1 MEIFLPEATLRRMR
15 SGRVALSGLLVLLI
29 VGIATYLAGE
39 QVEVAVLRTV
49 DSEGVAIDTKM
60 WIVDYDGVPWV
71 RVANPNRQWFKRLS
85 RQPRA
90 GLIRHGSLTPVIA
103 RAQTGPDAQAI
114 LDRRFREKYG
124 AVDWWYGALLRRG
137 AIPLR
142 LDPAPE
148 AP

>member
-1 MEIFLPEATLRRMR
+1 MAIIFREVTLSRVR
-15 SGRVALSGLLVLLI
+15 SGRVALLALLILLV

-39 QVEVAVLRTV
+39 QVEVVVLQTM
-49 DSEGVAIDTKM
+49 DSEGVAYDTKM

-71 RVANPNRQWFKRLS
+71 RVANPNREWFKRLS

-90 GLIRHGSLTPVIA
+90 GLIRHGSLMPVVA
-103 RAQTGPDAQAI
+103 RAQAGPEVRAI

-124 AVDWWYGALLRRG
+124 AVDWWYGVLLRRG

>member
-1 MEIFLPEATLRRMR
+1 MATFLPEGTLRKVHA
-15 SGRVALSGLLVLLI
+15 GRVALRALLLLLI

-39 QVEVAVLRTV
+39 QGEVVVLRTA
-49 DSEGVAIDTKM
+49 DSEGVAYDTKM

-71 RVANPNRQWFKRLS
+71 RVASPNREWFKRLS
-85 RQPRA
+85 GQPSA
-90 GLIRHGSLTPVIA
+90 SLIRHGSLTPVIA
-103 RAQTGPDAQAI
+103 RAQAGPEARAI

-124 AVDWWYGALLRRG
+124 AVDWWYGVLLRRG

-142 LDPAPE
+142 LDPAPK